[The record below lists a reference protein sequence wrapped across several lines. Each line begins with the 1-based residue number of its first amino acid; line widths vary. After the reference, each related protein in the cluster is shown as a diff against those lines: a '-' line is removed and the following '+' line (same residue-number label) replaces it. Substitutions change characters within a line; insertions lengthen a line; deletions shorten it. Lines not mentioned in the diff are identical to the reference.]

1 MAVKLKRTNVPLPL
15 LAARKQE
22 RLSDELVRFIKSEIL
37 DRTAKHS
44 ETARALDP
52 RPHLKLD
59 SV

>member
-1 MAVKLKRTNVPLPL
+1 MAMNLKTCRCRCWQPGC
-15 LAARKQE
+15 KQE
-22 RLSDELVRFIKSEIL
+22 PLSDELVRFIKSEVL
-37 DRTAKHS
+37 VRTAKHS